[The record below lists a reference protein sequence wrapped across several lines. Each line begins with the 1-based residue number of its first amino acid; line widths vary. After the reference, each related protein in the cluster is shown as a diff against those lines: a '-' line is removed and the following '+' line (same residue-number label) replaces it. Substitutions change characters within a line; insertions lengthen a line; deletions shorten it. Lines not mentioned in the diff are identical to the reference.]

1 MISESFSWLNRS
13 RKTCL
18 GWQCII
24 VVLCCTTYFI
34 TVRLFPKTVDRQ
46 KISQKMSFQ
55 ETFDIIFI
63 IIAIVH
69 LLTVDKKMFH
79 IIWIKKAN

>member
-1 MISESFSWLNRS
+1 
-13 RKTCL
+13 
-18 GWQCII
+18 
-24 VVLCCTTYFI
+24 
-34 TVRLFPKTVDRQ
+34 
-46 KISQKMSFQ
+46 MSFQ

>member
-1 MISESFSWLNRS
+1 
-13 RKTCL
+13 
-18 GWQCII
+18 
-24 VVLCCTTYFI
+24 
-34 TVRLFPKTVDRQ
+34 
-46 KISQKMSFQ
+46 MSFQ

-79 IIWIKKAN
+79 IIWTKKKLIKTS